1 MLNCETIFQPER
13 QHYAA
18 IVSDSVILSIELAMR
33 ANTRLIATSVIR
45 HVDRADDRCFLG
57 PGTGLIVL
65 ER

>member
-1 MLNCETIFQPER
+1 MLNCKTIFQPER
-13 QHYAA
+13 QHYPV

-45 HVDRADDRCFLG
+45 HVDRADARCFQG